1 MSGSRGAIGALAAAG
16 IVCGLVAL
24 ALVLTGDHDQIT
36 GPFALLALT
45 LGWSFIGTGLYALWR
60 RPEQPIGRL
69 MTLTGFLWFIG
80 ALPES
85 DVAAGVHRSASRS
98 PRCGP
103 GRWCIC

>member
-1 MSGSRGAIGALAAAG
+1 MSRSRAALGALAAAG

-24 ALVLTGDHDQIT
+24 GLVVTGDHEQIA
-36 GPFALLALT
+36 GPFAALALT
-45 LGWSFIGTGLYALWR
+45 LGWAFIGTGLYALWR

-85 DVAAGVHRSASRS
+85 DVPLVFTIGLALAPLWSGPLVHLL
-98 PRCGP
+98 
-103 GRWCIC
+103 